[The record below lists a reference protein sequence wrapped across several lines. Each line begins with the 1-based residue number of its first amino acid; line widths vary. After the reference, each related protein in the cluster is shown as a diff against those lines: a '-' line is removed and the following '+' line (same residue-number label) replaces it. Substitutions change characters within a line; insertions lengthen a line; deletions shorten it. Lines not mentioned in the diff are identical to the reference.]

1 MVRSKDRDLAHLF
14 VSPHFDDGVFSCGGR
29 IHQLTGAG
37 DSVTVMTMMGGLHCG
52 TLPNTPIL
60 GDLHSRWMAG
70 SDPLLTRQVE
80 DKRALSNLN
89 ASHLHIAL
97 KDCVYREVDGIPLYP
112 SEESLFGSVHEADYA
127 SEYLRTLSLPNPE
140 TQLVLYLPLA
150 VGHHVDHQIVRN
162 WGLGILADKPG
173 NWAIKF
179 YAEYPYFNTE
189 RAITH
194 ALSQIGLSLRESK
207 VNLSEADLAAK
218 VSAIACYESQIS
230 TFWESEE
237 AMARDLRRS
246 STDAQTGLMVER
258 YWEIKN

>member
-29 IHQLTGAG
+29 IHQLARAG
-37 DSVTVMTMMGGLHCG
+37 ESATVMTMMGGLHSG

-60 GDLHSRWMAG
+60 DDLHSRWMAG
-70 SDPLLTRQVE
+70 SDPLLARQVE
-80 DKRALSNLN
+80 DKRALSILN
-89 ASHLHIAL
+89 ASRLHIDL
-97 KDCVYREVDGIPLYP
+97 KDCVYREVDGISLYP

-127 SEYLRTLSLPNPE
+127 SEYLRMLSLPNKG

-150 VGHHVDHQIVRN
+150 VGHHVDHQIVRD
-162 WGLGILADKPG
+162 WGLGILSDKPG
-173 NWAIKF
+173 NWSIQF

-189 RAITH
+189 QAITH
-194 ALSQIGLSLRESK
+194 ALSQIGLSLRERK
-207 VNLSEADLAAK
+207 VNLSEVDLAAK
-218 VSAIACYESQIS
+218 VNAIACYESQIS

-237 AMARDLRRS
+237 AMARDVRRS
-246 STDAQTGLMVER
+246 STDAQTGLLVER